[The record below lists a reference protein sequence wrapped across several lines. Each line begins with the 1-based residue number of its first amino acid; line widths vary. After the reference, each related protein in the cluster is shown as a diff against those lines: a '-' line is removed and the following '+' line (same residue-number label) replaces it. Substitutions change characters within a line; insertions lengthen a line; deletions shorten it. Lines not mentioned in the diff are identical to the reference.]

1 MTQRSGALPSSPCY
15 TFLLLLGV
23 TNQATILV
31 GPPSVPQG
39 RLWSEFLVLLGFPFP
54 FQIFFPA
61 FVLTFWAY
69 SLAFRMCACVCVCVW
84 RVCVCVCVCVSACV
98 CVCVCVL
105 LIKHAVRECMCVCVC
120 GFSGTRRVCI
130 KCSGFEMPPLNEHH
144 QRHWL
149 GLIHLSG

>member
-69 SLAFRMCACVCVCVW
+69 SLAFRMCACVCVCV
-84 RVCVCVCVCVSACV
+84 
-98 CVCVCVL
+98 CVL